1 MIICIIVWTPVGFIF
16 FNNLSIFLLNVNNIR
31 PHVDYTSHHIDF
43 IPPIGDLSIVTVV
56 LTFSTSVINVWIQA
70 GPVVAMK
77 VTRRRGL
84 IPFLAKVERVSS
96 GRRCRGRPYI
106 FVTFLI
112 FLYSGHPQYF
122 LGNIALGDREVGRS
136 FDPVL
141 VWKSNAGDSK
151 GGIVF
156 LSHLVCCWSY
166 TLLRYHSGEEVYSDY
181 FCCSLREQT
190 TQ

>member
-43 IPPIGDLSIVTVV
+43 IPPIGDLSIVTIV

-112 FLYSGHPQYF
+112 FLYILVILNIFSEILLWVTEK
-122 LGNIALGDREVGRS
+122 LGEVS
-136 FDPVL
+136 TP
-141 VWKSNAGDSK
+141 
-151 GGIVF
+151 
-156 LSHLVCCWSY
+156 Y
-166 TLLRYHSGEEVYSDY
+166 
-181 FCCSLREQT
+181 
-190 TQ
+190 

>member
-43 IPPIGDLSIVTVV
+43 ISPIGDLSIVTVV

-84 IPFLAKVERVSS
+84 IPFLAKVERASS
-96 GRRCRGRPYI
+96 GLRCRGRPYI

-112 FLYSGHPQYF
+112 FLYILVILNIFSEILLWVTEK
-122 LGNIALGDREVGRS
+122 LGEVS
-136 FDPVL
+136 TP
-141 VWKSNAGDSK
+141 
-151 GGIVF
+151 
-156 LSHLVCCWSY
+156 Y
-166 TLLRYHSGEEVYSDY
+166 
-181 FCCSLREQT
+181 
-190 TQ
+190 